1 MVRVHTHIVTLQVE
15 GILAILGMAEFILVE
30 IWPVPNLRV
39 DHMGKPFPTSHLC
52 GYVHRQRESDS
63 MCVETERESDSMCA
77 VVMS

>member
-15 GILAILGMAEFILVE
+15 GILAILGMAKFILVE
-30 IWPVPNLRV
+30 IWPAPNLCV

-52 GYVHRQRESDS
+52 GYVQYVCGDR
-63 MCVETERESDSMCA
+63 ERESNSMCA